1 MSYEEDLQEQEN
13 TVRRK
18 IEEYSSMLEFAK
30 ENKTAQSMIPLLE
43 LAIEGQK
50 DRLRACL
57 RSHEFQ
63 AMKERTRTQDII
75 VRATNLSYKVKDRHC
90 KGSYHPDGDHFIFE
104 MEQTK
109 NWFAHDSFPLRI
121 GYLLIPEDSQR
132 KYVITKVDFRAK
144 RPKRAIFTAIPVD
157 SA

>member
-1 MSYEEDLQEQEN
+1 
-13 TVRRK
+13 
-18 IEEYSSMLEFAK
+18 
-30 ENKTAQSMIPLLE
+30 
-43 LAIEGQK
+43 
-50 DRLRACL
+50 
-57 RSHEFQ
+57 
-63 AMKERTRTQDII
+63 MKERTRTQDII

>member
-1 MSYEEDLQEQEN
+1 MSQKDYIQSQEAIQ
-13 TVRRK
+13 RRLD
-18 IEEYSSMLEFAK
+18 EYRTMLEFAK

-43 LAIEGQK
+43 FTIEGQK
-50 DRLRACL
+50 DLLRACI
-57 RSHEFQ
+57 RSLEFRT
-63 AMKERTRTQDII
+63 MEERTRTQDII
-75 VRATNLSYKVKDRHC
+75 IRATNLSYKVKDRHC
-90 KGSYHPDGDHFIFE
+90 QGSYHPDGDHFIFE

-144 RPKRAIFTAIPVD
+144 RPKRAIFTAFLVD
-157 SA
+157 AA